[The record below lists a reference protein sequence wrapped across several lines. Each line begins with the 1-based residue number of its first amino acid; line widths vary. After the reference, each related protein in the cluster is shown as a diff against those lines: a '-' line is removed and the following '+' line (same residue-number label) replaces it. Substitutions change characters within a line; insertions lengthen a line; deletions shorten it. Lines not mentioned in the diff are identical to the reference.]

1 MSGKHKFFILSL
13 GIKRQLNVL
22 QKSLQINI
30 YVDLFFYVSIKN
42 ILSIQIFLYNFAEK
56 VKL

>member
-42 ILSIQIFLYNFAEK
+42 ITIVQNVF
-56 VKL
+56 